1 MRSWVSSH
9 TGSAWAW
16 LPSVEA
22 GPQAFVVWTL
32 LLHIKSKA
40 KVLPEMQLAVLILGQ
55 ELSVSLQIA
64 KAAV

>member
-1 MRSWVSSH
+1 MRSRVSSH

-22 GPQAFVVWTL
+22 GPQAFVVWTF